1 MSRSLRGTDLR
12 YVKNVPR
19 AARPSSAREAV
30 PPPKKNTWGGRRPGA
45 GRKPNGEK
53 AGVTHL
59 RRERLDSNHP
69 LHVILRP
76 RKDVPSL
83 KTKAAARLVL
93 DAVGE
98 TRHRGA
104 RVVRVAILRDSLQLI
119 VEVDGNRALW
129 RALQGLSV
137 RIARRL
143 NRHFEREGSFFMDR
157 YEARPLRTAEAVRGA
172 LAGMRGAELPLAVPE
187 APVVAAPKTRLLR
200 STYASRATRTP
211 HRRPSSGRPSKSRA
225 TR

>member
-1 MSRSLRGTDLR
+1 MSRSRGGTDLR
-12 YVKNVPR
+12 YEKNVPR
-19 AARPSSAREAV
+19 VARLNAARDAV

-59 RRERLDSNHP
+59 RRERLDPDHP

-83 KTKAAARLVL
+83 KTKAAVRIVL
-93 DAVGE
+93 DAIGE

-104 RVVRVAILRDSLQLI
+104 RVVRVAILPDTLQLI

-143 NRHFEREGSFFMDR
+143 NRHFEREGSFFIDR
-157 YEARPLRTAEAVRGA
+157 YEARPLRTPEAVRGA
-172 LAGMRGAELPLAVPE
+172 LAGIRGAELPRVAPN
-187 APVVAAPKTRLLR
+187 APVVVEPKTRLLR
-200 STYASRATRTP
+200 SAA
-211 HRRPSSGRPSKSRA
+211 RRPGA
-225 TR
+225 